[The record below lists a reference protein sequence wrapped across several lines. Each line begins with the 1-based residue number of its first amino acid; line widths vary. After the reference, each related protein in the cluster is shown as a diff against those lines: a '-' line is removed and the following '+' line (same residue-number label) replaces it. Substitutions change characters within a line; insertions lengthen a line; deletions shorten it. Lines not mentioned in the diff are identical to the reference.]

1 MAGVASTMI
10 PTYHPLDL
18 PLENPLYEHISLHG
32 VLAFACYMTYGT
44 SSWPWVFLQILVLAF
59 QLDELLPSFSSS
71 EHVSWMF
78 STASPERQWL
88 VVGVVVL
95 PCAYICSVFCTASC
109 VFLLSTYC
117 MAGWVFRLVAVAWL
131 IMMYDNADRV
141 VANKYFAFFIGVVRL

>member
-1 MAGVASTMI
+1 MVGR
-10 PTYHPLDL
+10 
-18 PLENPLYEHISLHG
+18 NHG
-32 VLAFACYMTYGT
+32 GSDTCHEQTTDKGGT
-44 SSWPWVFLQILVLAF
+44 G
-59 QLDELLPSFSSS
+59 
-71 EHVSWMF
+71 

-131 IMMYDNADRV
+131 IMYDNADRV